1 METHKKTINKKP
13 KKTAKNRRNEKVK
26 TGAGMKKTFK
36 NIVSLTKNH
45 LKKFKP
51 KCKKAAIDLAIAVA
65 RELATDSDTS
75 VKLPRVIPVPKV
87 GGFLPLIP
95 IFAGLSAA
103 GGIAG
108 GAAGIARAV
117 NAIKSA
123 RERLK
128 ELKRHD
134 QRMEELCIGKG
145 LCLKEHGNGLGIY
158 TKDKK
163 N

>member
-1 METHKKTINKKP
+1 MKSLHQKQSSIKDKKNVSVNIKRTKS
-13 KKTAKNRRNEKVK
+13 
-26 TGAGMKKTFK
+26 GAGMKKTFK

-45 LKKFKP
+45 IKKFKP

-65 RELATDSDTS
+65 KELTSDSNSS
-75 VKLPRVIPVPKV
+75 VNIPRVIPVPKV

-103 GGIAG
+103 GGLAG

-117 NAIKSA
+117 HSIKA
-123 RERLK
+123 AKQRLQD
-128 ELKRHD
+128 LKKHN
-134 QRMEELCIGKG
+134 QKMEALYIGKG
-145 LCLKEHGNGLGIY
+145 LQLKEHGKGLGIY
-158 TKDKK
+158 VTNKK